1 MVEILADM
9 RMDEHEETDSES
21 DNKGSRLLG
30 YGTLY
35 ILGLEDP
42 SGGRVPP
49 FYKIGVTTGPLIRR
63 VRTLQTGNPFR
74 IIVTHQVDMD
84 GCEVVE
90 KTLHEMFSKNR
101 RILEWFSLT
110 DLELKEAIERAHELK
125 DEFEDLVSQVRV
137 LDLISNV
144 KAPIQP
150 TKDAISLY
158 QEALRLESQKIR
170 LELRRTILRSELE
183 SLTRGTRG
191 IDGITKVM
199 IYDSKTTFKLRNL
212 KSQYPDIYEKFMI
225 AKKRNTSLKLLNVPT
240 KSTFTEEFQE
250 LKNLKRDSTRKED
263 DEMTTN
269 TIGRNQEA
277 IDLHSEYIALSSD
290 VGDVKREL
298 RVLTLKMKVECGDA
312 QGIIGICEY
321 KRDEKRVFDKSSF
334 EAEYPDLY
342 SSLKTES
349 PRRRV
354 FQVSKSRDY
363 I

>member
-1 MVEILADM
+1 MLETTAEM
-9 RMDEHEETDSES
+9 RMDEHEETDSGS

-49 FYKIGVTTGPLIRR
+49 FYKIGVTTGPLSRR

-74 IIVTHQVDMD
+74 IIVTHQVEMD

-110 DLELKEAIERAHELK
+110 DRELEEAIEKAHELK
-125 DEFEDLVSQVRV
+125 NEFEDLVSQVRD

-144 KAPIQP
+144 TAPIQP
-150 TKDAISLY
+150 TEESVSLY
-158 QEALRLESQKIR
+158 QEALNLESQKIR
-170 LELRRTILRSELE
+170 LGLRRAILRSELE
-183 SLTRGTRG
+183 GMTHGSRG

-199 IYDSKTTFKLRNL
+199 IYESKTTFKARNL
-212 KSQYPDIYEKFMI
+212 KSQFPEIYEKFMT
-225 AKKRNTSLKLLNVPT
+225 ANKRSTSLKLLNIPT
-240 KSTFTEEFQE
+240 KSTFTDEFE
-250 LKNLKRDSTRKED
+250 KMKKSKRDSTRNED
-263 DEMTTN
+263 AEMTSN
-269 TIGRNQEA
+269 IIERDREA
-277 IDLHSEYIALSSD
+277 IDLHSEYIALTAD
-290 VGDVKREL
+290 IGDVKRDL
-298 RVLTLKMKVECGDA
+298 RVLTLKMKVICGDA
-312 QGIIGICEY
+312 EGIIGVCEY
-321 KRDEKRVFDKSSF
+321 KRDKKRTFDKSSF
-334 EAEYPDLY
+334 KSEYPDLY

>member
-1 MVEILADM
+1 MLETGGNT
-9 RMDEHEETDSES
+9 RMDELEETDSES

-49 FYKIGVTTGPLIRR
+49 FYKIGVTTGPLSRR

-74 IIVTHQVDMD
+74 IIVTHQIDMD

-110 DLELKEAIERAHELK
+110 DLELEEAIEKVHELK
-125 DEFEDLVSQVRV
+125 NEFEDLVSQVRD

-144 KAPIQP
+144 TAPIQP
-150 TKDAISLY
+150 TEESVSLY
-158 QEALRLESQKIR
+158 QEALNLESQKIR
-170 LELRRTILRSELE
+170 LGLRRAILRSELE
-183 SLTRGTRG
+183 GMTHGSRG

-199 IYDSKTTFKLRNL
+199 IYDSKISFKTRNL
-212 KSQYPDIYEKFMI
+212 KSQYPDIYEKFMT
-225 AKKRNTSLKLLNVPT
+225 AKKRSTSLKLLNVPT
-240 KSTFTEEFQE
+240 KSTFTVEFE
-250 LKNLKRDSTRKED
+250 KMKKSKKDSIMKENA
-263 DEMTTN
+263 ETTPS
-269 TIGRNQEA
+269 IIERNQEA
-277 IDLHSEYIALSSD
+277 IDLHSEYIALTAD
-290 VGDVKREL
+290 IGDVKRDL
-298 RVLTLKMKVECGDA
+298 KVLTLKMKVICGDA
-312 QGIIGICEY
+312 EGIIGICEY
-321 KRDEKRVFDKSSF
+321 KRDEKRTFDKTSF

-354 FQVSKSRDY
+354 FHVSKSRDY

>member
-1 MVEILADM
+1 MLETTGDTI
-9 RMDEHEETDSES
+9 MDEPEETNSES
-21 DNKGSRLLG
+21 DTKGSRLLG

-35 ILGLEDP
+35 ILALEDP

-49 FYKIGVTTGPLIRR
+49 FYKIGVTTGPLSNR
-63 VRTLQTGNPFR
+63 VRSLQTGNPFR
-74 IIVTHQVDMD
+74 IIVTHQVKMD

-110 DLELKEAIERAHELK
+110 NRELEEAIEKAHELK
-125 DEFEDLVSQVRV
+125 NEFEDLVSQVRD

-144 KAPIQP
+144 TAPIKP
-150 TKDAISLY
+150 TEEATSLY
-158 QEALRLESQKIR
+158 QEALNLESQKIR
-170 LELRRTILRSELE
+170 LELRRAIIRSELE
-183 SLTRGTRG
+183 GMTQDSRG

-199 IYDSKTTFKLRNL
+199 FYDSKTTFKIRNL
-212 KSQYPDIYEKFMI
+212 KSQYPDIYEKFMTI
-225 AKKRNTSLKLLNVPT
+225 RKRNTSLKLLDVPT
-240 KSTFTEEFQE
+240 KSSFKDEF
-250 LKNLKRDSTRKED
+250 KKMKKSKKDPTRKED
-263 DEMTTN
+263 AEMTTK
-269 TIGRNQEA
+269 TIERNQEA
-277 IDLHSEYIALSSD
+277 IDLHSEYIALSAD
-290 VGDVKREL
+290 IGDVKRDL
-298 RVLTLKMKVECGDA
+298 RVLTLKMKVICKDA

-321 KRDEKRVFDKSSF
+321 NRDEKRAFDKSSF